1 MMRKKEKQRL
11 GIAFGLLLLLTAL
24 LLTGCGGSNSND
36 SNAAN
41 SGSSNGTTNGTT
53 SAKDLAGAYLSDWEA
68 NDGAKMDTLFAQSP
82 VKSFGASSTQ
92 RLLDRNNRF
101 GNPVKG
107 SGRILNL
114 TENGGTA
121 TADVAVVLDC
131 QNVTGCTPD
140 LIAAQPEWAG
150 KGRVVAADNLTM
162 QRQADGSTWVIIAVK
177 SSTYLQDQAAAAT
190 ETARTT
196 MAVVRRCLG
205 PCDDTPTPNNA
216 IGTPTVNK

>member
-1 MMRKKEKQRL
+1 MMRKKDKRL
-11 GIAFGLLLLLTAL
+11 GIAFGLLLLTAL
-24 LLTGCGGSNSND
+24 LLTGCGGGND

-41 SGSSNGTTNGTT
+41 SGSSNSNGTMSGAA
-53 SAKDLAGAYLSDWEA
+53 SAKDLAQAYLSDWEA

-82 VKSFGASSTQ
+82 VKSFGVSSTQ

-101 GNPVKG
+101 GNPVSG

-121 TADVAVVLDC
+121 SADVAVVLDC

-150 KGRVVAADNLTM
+150 KDRVVAADNLTM
-162 QRQADGSTWVIIAVK
+162 QRQTDGSTWTIIAVK

-196 MAVVRRCLG
+196 MAVVVKCLG
-205 PCDDTPTPNNA
+205 WADSCYTPTPK
-216 IGTPTVNK
+216 P

>member
-1 MMRKKEKQRL
+1 MKKRKQRKGRL
-11 GIAFGLLLLLTAL
+11 GFVIFSVLLLLTAMTL
-24 LLTGCGGSNSND
+24 AGCGDSSANSNSNSSS
-36 SNAAN
+36 SNN
-41 SGSSNGTTNGTT
+41 NGGSSGVT

-68 NDGAKMDTLFAQSP
+68 NDGAKMDTLFAQSS
-82 VKSFGASSTQ
+82 VKSFGVGSTQ

-107 SGRILNL
+107 SGRILSIS
-114 TENGGTA
+114 ESGGTA

-131 QNVTGCTPD
+131 QNVTGCTSD
-140 LIAAQPEWAG
+140 LLASQPEWAG

-162 QRQADGSTWVIIAVK
+162 QRQTDGSTWAIIAVK

-196 MAVVRRCLG
+196 MAVVRMCLG
-205 PCDDTPTPNNA
+205 GPGACDTPTP
-216 IGTPTVNK
+216 KH